1 MIKVEPLACVGP
13 CNRGKVEGE
22 AREPGDPVWC
32 RSCQRRIRVALTKID
47 ELCTWVEGQAD
58 GYAGRTGGDGRGGG
72 ARRGGAPDL
81 SPAIDLVDQVYGEL
95 RLIELDWRMI
105 QGLSG
110 SGRHGFG
117 RTAYDR
123 ALVINFLQQ
132 HLASIMRHR
141 KMIKPLGR
149 ILSYQ
154 VILQHMTHSEP
165 ARRDRPGRCP
175 RCHNVNVLHTEDDD
189 LIHCRYCPSV
199 ITEEEYD
206 LEVVDRPDAAA
217 VTESRRVLGL
227 DS

>member
-1 MIKVEPLACVGP
+1 
-13 CNRGKVEGE
+13 
-22 AREPGDPVWC
+22 
-32 RSCQRRIRVALTKID
+32 LTKID

-58 GYAGRTGGDGRGGG
+58 GFAARTGGDGRGS
-72 ARRGGAPDL
+72 AHRRGSPDL

-110 SGRHGFG
+110 SSRTGSG

-123 ALVINFLQQ
+123 ALVINILQQ
-132 HLASIMRHR
+132 YLDSIMKHR
-141 KMIKPLGR
+141 KMIKPLSR

-154 VILQHMTHSEP
+154 IVLQHMTHSEP

-189 LIHCRYCPSV
+189 LIHCRYCPNV
-199 ITEEEYD
+199 ITEDEYD
-206 LEVVDRPDAAA
+206 LEVVDKPDAAA

-227 DS
+227 ESG